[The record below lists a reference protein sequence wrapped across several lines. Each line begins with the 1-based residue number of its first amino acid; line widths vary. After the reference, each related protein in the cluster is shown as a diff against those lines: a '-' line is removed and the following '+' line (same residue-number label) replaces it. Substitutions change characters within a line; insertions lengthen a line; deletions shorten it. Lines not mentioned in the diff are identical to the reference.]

1 MNPARASSRARSIRR
16 YASALV
22 GVCSLAMFRPA
33 NRSSTLPIPT
43 RGTPAAAS
51 RSSSVVP
58 TGSIEKSLRRG
69 VRSYEQVARDRTRP
83 VELVQGDRLLV
94 SRHLEDR
101 VGRGVDDPL
110 PGALM
115 LRSQLGDDLGA

>member
-1 MNPARASSRARSIRR
+1 MNPRSVSSSARSTSR
-16 YASALV
+16 YASRLV
-22 GVCSLAMFRPA
+22 GVCSLVMFRPA

-69 VRSYEQVARDRTRP
+69 VLSYEQVARDRTRP
-83 VELVQGDRLLV
+83 VQLVQGDGFLV

-101 VGRGVDDPL
+101 VGRRVHDPL